1 MASQSLNR
9 PVTSCV
15 PLDPFFLDFVAFLSF
30 WCLCS
35 DSLASSA
42 CGRLCCLSHG
52 CPFVSACKSG
62 TVVSSVLCG
71 HLALRLL
78 GSMVSVATLW
88 SQSTSGM
95 LYYSDTQDLTIAF
108 QH

>member
-15 PLDPFFLDFVAFLSF
+15 PLDPLFLDIVTFLSF
-30 WCLCS
+30 WWLCS
-35 DSLASSA
+35 DLLAALA

-52 CPFVSACKSG
+52 CPFASACKSG
-62 TVVSSVLCG
+62 TVVSFVLCG

-95 LYYSDTQDLTIAF
+95 LYYSDTQGLTIAF